1 MERLEESLKVSELNF
16 YFGFTQI
23 LNNINFELKAS
34 EVISIVG
41 PSGGGKTT
49 LLKLCSDLLDV
60 TEGEITNSFTSSAF
74 AFQDAR
80 LLPWKTVVE
89 NIMLPIIATK
99 KYTTAYKEACEIAL
113 RFGLEEKDFIKY
125 PKDLSGGMKQR
136 VNFARALITKP
147 RLLFLD
153 EPFSAL
159 DIGLKRELQD
169 FVLKS
174 CEEFGTSVLFITHDL
189 MEAIRLSDKI
199 LLLKSDPGEIIK
211 TYTINETQNTRD
223 DSFIFTKTQEFLNDC
238 DVINTFEIK
247 AI

>member
-1 MERLEESLKVSELNF
+1 MERLKVSELNF

-23 LNNINFELKAS
+23 LNNINFELKKG

-136 VNFARALITKP
+136 VNFARTLITKP

-211 TYTINETQNTRD
+211 TYTIDEEKNNRD
-223 DSFIFTKTQEFLNDC
+223 DKFIFNKTQEFLTDC

-247 AI
+247 VI

>member
-1 MERLEESLKVSELNF
+1 MERLKVSELNF

-23 LNNINFELKAS
+23 LNNINFELKTG

-89 NIMLPIIATK
+89 NIILPIIATK

-189 MEAIRLSDKI
+189 IEAIRLSDKI
-199 LLLKSDPGEIIK
+199 LLLKSDPSEIIK

-223 DSFIFTKTQEFLNDC
+223 DNFIFTKTQEFLNDC

>member
-1 MERLEESLKVSELNF
+1 VERLDVSELNF

-23 LNNINFELKAS
+23 LKDINFVLKPN
-34 EVISIVG
+34 EIMSIVG

-49 LLKLCSDLLDV
+49 LLKLCAGLLDV
-60 TEGEITNSFTSSAF
+60 SEGEITNTFSSSAF

-80 LLPWKTVVE
+80 LLPWKTVIE
-89 NIMLPIIATK
+89 NIMLPIASKMDSK
-99 KYTTAYKEACEIAL
+99 KAYDEACSIAL
-113 RFGLEEKDFIKY
+113 RFGLERKDFEKY

-147 RLLFLD
+147 KLLFLD

-169 FVLKS
+169 FVLQS
-174 CEEFGTSVLFITHDL
+174 SEDLGTSVLFITHDL

-199 LLLKSDPGEIIK
+199 LLLKSDPGEILK
-211 TYTINETQNTRD
+211 SYEINTPKSQRD
-223 DSFIFTKTQEFLNDC
+223 DAFVFAKTKEFLDDR

-247 AI
+247 VR

>member
-1 MERLEESLKVSELNF
+1 MERLKVSELNF

-23 LNNINFELKAS
+23 LNNINFELKKG

-99 KYTTAYKEACEIAL
+99 KYTIAYKEACEIAL

-211 TYTINETQNTRD
+211 TYTIDEEKNNRD
-223 DSFIFTKTQEFLNDC
+223 DKFIFNKTQEFLTDC

>member
-1 MERLEESLKVSELNF
+1 MERLEEKLKVSDLNF

-23 LNNINFELKAS
+23 LNNINFELKTG

-49 LLKLCSDLLDV
+49 LLKLCSDLLNV
-60 TEGEITNSFTSSAF
+60 TEGEITNSFSSSAF

-174 CEEFGTSVLFITHDL
+174 CKEFSTSVLFITHDL

-211 TYTINETQNTRD
+211 TYTIDEEKNNRD
-223 DSFIFTKTQEFLNDC
+223 DKFIFTKTQEFLTDC

>member
-1 MERLEESLKVSELNF
+1 VEKLTISELNF

-23 LNNINFELKAS
+23 LKNIDFELKS
-34 EVISIVG
+34 NEIVSIVG

-49 LLKLCSDLLDV
+49 LLKLCAGLLDV
-60 TEGEITNSFTSSAF
+60 TEGEISNSFQSSAF

-80 LLPWKTVVE
+80 LLPWKTVLE
-89 NIMLPIIATK
+89 NIMLPVVATLGYK
-99 KYTTAYKEACEIAL
+99 KAYDEACQIAL
-113 RFGLEEKDFIKY
+113 RFGLEEKDFTKY

-169 FVLKS
+169 FVLQG

-211 TYTINETQNTRD
+211 TYTIDEKKNNRD
-223 DSFIFTKTQEFLNDC
+223 DNFVFSKTKEFLDDL

-247 AI
+247 MR

>member
-1 MERLEESLKVSELNF
+1 MERLKVSELNF

-211 TYTINETQNTRD
+211 TYAIDEEKNNRD
-223 DSFIFTKTQEFLNDC
+223 DKFIFNKTQEFLTDC

>member
-1 MERLEESLKVSELNF
+1 MEINKQSLKVSELNF

-23 LNNINFELKAS
+23 LNDINFELKNS
-34 EVISIVG
+34 EIISIVG

-49 LLKLCSDLLDV
+49 LLKLCAGLFDV
-60 TEGEITNSFTSSAF
+60 TEGEISNTFSSSAF

-80 LLPWKTVVE
+80 LLPWKTVLE
-89 NIMLPIIATK
+89 NIMLPIVEKVGYK
-99 KYTTAYKEACEIAL
+99 KAYDEACQIAL
-113 RFGLEEKDFIKY
+113 RFGLEEKDFTKY

-147 RLLFLD
+147 KLLFLD

-169 FVLKS
+169 FVLDSTK
-174 CEEFGTSVLFITHDL
+174 EFGTSVLFITHDL

-199 LLLKSDPGEIIK
+199 LLLKSDPGEILK
-211 TYTINETQNTRD
+211 TYDIATSKYQRD
-223 DSFIFTKTQEFLNDC
+223 DEFVFSKTKEFLDDL

-247 AI
+247 MR

>member
-1 MERLEESLKVSELNF
+1 MERLEVSELNF

-23 LNNINFELKAS
+23 LKDINFVLNSNEI
-34 EVISIVG
+34 ISIVG

-49 LLKLCSDLLDV
+49 LLKLCAGLLDV
-60 TEGEITNSFTSSAF
+60 TEGSIKNTFGLSAF

-80 LLPWKTVVE
+80 LLPWKTVIE
-89 NIMLPIIATK
+89 NIMLPIIAK
-99 KYTTAYKEACEIAL
+99 KDFKKAYDEACSIAL
-113 RFGLEEKDFIKY
+113 RFGLEAKDFTKY

-147 RLLFLD
+147 KLLFLD

-159 DIGLKRELQD
+159 DIGLKKELQD
-169 FVLKS
+169 FVLDSS
-174 CEEFGTSVLFITHDL
+174 CQNGTSVLFITHDL

-199 LLLKSDPGEIIK
+199 LLLKSDPGEILK
-211 TYTINETQNTRD
+211 SYEINTPKNTRD
-223 DSFIFTKTQEFLNDC
+223 DEFVFGKTKEFLDDL

-247 AI
+247 VR

>member
-1 MERLEESLKVSELNF
+1 MAKLVVQELNF

-23 LNNINFELKAS
+23 LNNINFELH
-34 EVISIVG
+34 ENQIISIVG

-49 LLKLCSDLLDV
+49 LLKLSAGLLDV
-60 TEGEITNSFTSSAF
+60 TEGEISNTFSSSAF

-80 LLPWKTVVE
+80 LLPWKTVLE
-89 NIMLPIIATK
+89 NIMLPIVSK
-99 KYTTAYKEACEIAL
+99 KGYKKAYEEACEIAL
-113 RFGLEEKDFIKY
+113 RFGLEEKDFTKY

-147 RLLFLD
+147 QVLFLD

-169 FVLKS
+169 FVLDSAK
-174 CEEFGTSVLFITHDL
+174 EFGTSVLFITHDL

-199 LLLKSDPGEIIK
+199 LLLKSDPGEILKSYKIDTPK
-211 TYTINETQNTRD
+211 EKRD
-223 DSFIFTKTQEFLNDC
+223 DSFVFSKTKEFLDDL

-247 AI
+247 MRS